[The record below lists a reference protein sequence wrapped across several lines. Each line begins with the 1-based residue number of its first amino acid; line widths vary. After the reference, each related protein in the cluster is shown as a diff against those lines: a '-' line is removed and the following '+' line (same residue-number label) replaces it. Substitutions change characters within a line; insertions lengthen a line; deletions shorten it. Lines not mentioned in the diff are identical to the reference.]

1 MLDMHKIIDEI
12 GFGGYHL
19 MLIFFV
25 GTFFTVDNAFLIM
38 SASITTTLQRDW
50 NLHKLQKAMLVS
62 ILFFGAAAGSI
73 VSGSFSDIHGRRP
86 MVLISLCGELVF
98 GFGCCLTNSI
108 NSMLLLRFMFGL
120 SVGIG
125 MAPVISMLVEGT
137 PSRWRGHMVNGVT
150 GLMYGLGL
158 LYSCIIIMVYMPDLD
173 GGPSPMTWRYITA
186 LSVLPCAVVFPFVC
200 LLVPE
205 SPHFLVSRGR
215 NLEALAVLRFMAF
228 VNGNQRVTE
237 LLEAEFKQTLEEQ
250 GQGLTQAKAS
260 SGLLGWQQKGGAMSY
275 DGKNPSSKILNQGGA
290 EVAVRSAGFFEMY
303 DTIVTSGFLPIVKGG
318 CFMYFLVNAT
328 VNGLS
333 YGLPQILAT
342 VEVDMNPALSL
353 FCVSLCDYP
362 ALFLACAITEM
373 PKVSYRQ
380 AMKGLCG
387 ASFFFIAILAS
398 FDYGWSRVALFSVCI
413 AKILSVALFQLVFA
427 YFSEIFPS
435 GIRCTANCICMAAGR
450 LGSVLA
456 PLDYELLSYPIDN
469 VGPHTPF
476 FIFLAL
482 LCVVGVHVI
491 DSLLSMENKNNPLMD
506 FDEEQHISDLAPP
519 TVGSALPSRASSVG
533 VTRENS
539 RRVSFVV
546 SEDEAISAPE
556 SESSTDGPR
565 RPLKPIKSYLG
576 ASPGSLPNIKPALK
590 KPRESKPAGV
600 KGEEVEAR
608 LRQLAQQKQERA
620 AQDLAGSGSSDCS
633 EDLEAQQSSRQASLE
648 TPAAPPAPKAPPVRG
663 AGRGTSLF
671 GNAPATAPILPA
683 AKALSARAP
692 AALADALS
700 ESGARAG

>member
-50 NLHKLQKAMLVS
+50 NLHKLQKALLVS
-62 ILFFGAAAGSI
+62 ILFFGAAIGSI
-73 VSGSFSDIHGRRP
+73 LSGSLSDSHGRRP
-86 MVLISLCGELVF
+86 MVLISICGELIF

-108 NSMLLLRFMFGL
+108 NSMLLLRFLFGL
-120 SVGIG
+120 SVGVG

-158 LYSCIIIMVYMPDLD
+158 LYSCVIIMVYMPDLD
-173 GGPSPMTWRYITA
+173 GGPSPLTWRYVTA
-186 LSVLPCAVVFPFVC
+186 LSVLPCALVFPFVV

-215 NLEALAVLRFMAF
+215 NLEALGVLRFMAF
-228 VNGNQRVTE
+228 INGNQRVTE
-237 LLEAEFKQTLEEQ
+237 LLEAEFKQCLEEQ
-250 GQGLTQAKAS
+250 AQGLVPGGHKAT
-260 SGLLGWQQKGGAMSY
+260 SGLLDPHQKKGGSMSY
-275 DGKNPSSKILNQGGA
+275 DGKASSTASVLKGEAALQMPAKTG
-290 EVAVRSAGFFEMY
+290 VFDMW
-303 DTIVTSGFLPIVKGG
+303 DTIHTSGFAPIVKGG
-318 CFMYFLVNAT
+318 MFMYFLVNAT

-362 ALFLACAITEM
+362 ALFLACAITEL
-373 PKVSYRQ
+373 PRVSYRQ

-387 ASFFFIAILAS
+387 LSFVFIGVLAS
-398 FDYGWSRVALFSVCI
+398 FDYGWSRLALFSVCI
-413 AKILSVALFQLVFA
+413 AKILSVALFQLTFA

-450 LGSVLA
+450 IGSVLA
-456 PLDYELLSYPIDN
+456 PLDYELLSYPIDY

-482 LCVVGVHVI
+482 LCLGGVHVI
-491 DSLLSMENKNNPLMD
+491 DEMLSIENKGGPLLD
-506 FDEEQHISDLAPP
+506 FDEETHISDMAPP
-519 TVGSALPSRASSVG
+519 TVGSALPSRASSVAA
-533 VTRENS
+533 TREHS

-556 SESSTDGPR
+556 SECSVEEGR
-565 RPLKPIKSYLG
+565 RPPRPVKPH
-576 ASPGSLPNIKPALK
+576 AATSPGAPAALPNIKPALK
-590 KPRESKPAGV
+590 RPRETKNPGV

-608 LRQLAQQKQERA
+608 LRLLEEHILRQQQEQLQSPRSCVA
-620 AQDLAGSGSSDCS
+620 A
-633 EDLEAQQSSRQASLE
+633 
-648 TPAAPPAPKAPPVRG
+648 
-663 AGRGTSLF
+663 
-671 GNAPATAPILPA
+671 
-683 AKALSARAP
+683 
-692 AALADALS
+692 
-700 ESGARAG
+700 